1 MEVKKSPDYALD
13 IISNLLYFKTNF
25 DFEEPALL
33 SGDFARN
40 RGLLFFPENEKSP
53 DLRWLIEI

>member
-13 IISNLLYFKTNF
+13 IIPNLLYFKTNF

-40 RGLLFFPENEKSP
+40 RFQLLRPENGIIS
-53 DLRWLIEI
+53 